1 MRSGCEGQSRFKRIL
16 TPERY
21 GAGMEWNSQIAAGTA
36 GPVLTAA
43 GVEQLRRIY
52 PLQTGILSHHLT
64 DHPLLTREMLALAA
78 QRMDPAHVEC
88 RASDGSNGGEFA
100 HASRIAD
107 SAAETIRQIDQ
118 AGRWVMLRF
127 AEQLPEYA
135 ELVAALLA
143 EMAPVMVLTTGKAL
157 KAVAFIFISSPGTL
171 TPFHF
176 DPEFNILFQISGTK
190 RFVTF
195 PPDEPWLP
203 NAPQEQF
210 HRLED
215 NLLPWNESYNQGAT
229 VHRLG
234 PGEALYVPYKVPHW
248 VQVDE
253 EPSISIS
260 LTWRTAGSIEQDLAW
275 RCNDWLRQRG
285 FAPAP
290 PAAMPQRPLLKAR
303 SMRLLQ
309 RLGQD

>member
-1 MRSGCEGQSRFKRIL
+1 MDLSPTLQ
-16 TPERY
+16 
-21 GAGMEWNSQIAAGTA
+21 AGTA
-36 GPVLTAA
+36 GPVLTAE
-43 GVEQLRRIY
+43 GVEQLRAIY
-52 PLQTGILSHHLT
+52 PLRTGVLTHTLT
-64 DHPLLTREMLALAA
+64 DHPLLSREMLAMAA

-88 RASDGSNGGEFA
+88 RAGDGTNGGAFL
-100 HASRIAD
+100 HVSRIAD

-127 AEQLPEYA
+127 AEQLPEYG
-135 ELVAALLA
+135 ELIAALQADMEPVLA
-143 EMAPVMVLTTGKAL
+143 PTTGRAL

-176 DPEFNILFQISGTK
+176 DPEFNILFQIAGSK

-195 PPDEPWLP
+195 PPSEPWLP
-203 NAPQEQF
+203 RAPQERF

-215 NLLPWNESYNQGAT
+215 NLLPWDESYRQGET
-229 VHRLG
+229 VHRLA

-248 VQVDE
+248 VQVDD

-260 LTWRTAGSIEQDLAW
+260 LTWRTQCSIEQDLAW
-275 RCNDWLRQRG
+275 RCNDWLRRRG
-285 FAPAP
+285 LSPATP
-290 PAAMPQRPLLKAR
+290 PAMPRRPWLKAR

-309 RLGQD
+309 RLGLD